1 MKKNGLKKERQGNR
15 ALKLYRDTFALP
27 QTHTYT
33 HAALAS
39 IQLFTL
45 KRERRMQK
53 SLDETFLFRG
63 YAVPVF
69 KYAA

>member
-1 MKKNGLKKERQGNR
+1 MELQ
-15 ALKLYRDTFALP
+15 LYRDTFALP
-27 QTHTYT
+27 HTHTYT

-45 KRERRMQK
+45 KRETHAK
-53 SLDETFLFRG
+53 ISLDEAFLFRG